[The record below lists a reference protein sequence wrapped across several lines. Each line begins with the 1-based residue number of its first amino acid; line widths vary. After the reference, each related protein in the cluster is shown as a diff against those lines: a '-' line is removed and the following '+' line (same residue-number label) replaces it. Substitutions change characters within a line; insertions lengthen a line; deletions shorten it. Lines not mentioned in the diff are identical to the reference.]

1 MKDADGS
8 TWCRVPFARTAA
20 GILRGAPAP
29 ALDVQ
34 LLISFIKLTSNG
46 TQLSNDGLSGVCG
59 PLIGS
64 GLSWIGHGL
73 LPFRDSSGL

>member
-59 PLIGS
+59 PVDRFRAQLDR
-64 GLSWIGHGL
+64 SW
-73 LPFRDSSGL
+73 FTAVS